1 MNKARGS
8 TTRLLR
14 TGYALLIVVAGS
26 LAYCSSFGGVFVDQ
40 DDFGSIRFNDY
51 IRSLRNPWRAMAL
64 PPYALGEGATA
75 AGRPVLGLSLAINY
89 ALTGPSAR
97 GFHWGNLVIHLG
109 AGLCL
114 FGIVRR
120 TLWQARVGGYSDGEA
135 SDRAAAVA
143 LLWVVH
149 PLNTQAVT
157 YLVQRAES
165 QAGLLYLLT
174 MYCGIRAWESQKKWR
189 WDVGAGLACLLGMCT
204 KQTVATAPLLVW
216 AYDALV
222 YTGSW
227 GGAWRE
233 RWRLYV
239 MLAVSWLP
247 LAALHV
253 WVLSRHII
261 TDLSLASP
269 WRYALMQPGV
279 LLHYLRLAFWP
290 DRLVFQ
296 HHWPLQPAL
305 AELPAVLIIGAAIVL
320 TGWGAVR
327 SRMWALPGAWFFLML
342 APSSSFYPQH
352 AYNAVNE
359 HRMYVA
365 LAAVV
370 TVCVMAGGYVL
381 RRLLPRAGARWGA
394 GVVLTCVLAVL
405 LGWRTYL
412 RNFDYH
418 DMVTL
423 YASSAARQPNNATV
437 RRKIGDI
444 YLERGDAEAA
454 VAWYDEALAIAPDAA
469 VIYLHRGRALRAL
482 QRNEA
487 AMSNYLTAIEH
498 CPQVNEFYIE
508 AGLAKERQ
516 GDKAGAIKLWQAVL
530 QRNPDYGIAHAHIS
544 RAYAE
549 MGDVQ
554 RSEEHA
560 RRVQA
565 TAARMLQQVQQGC
578 DDKRK
583 KGRGDKM

>member
-1 MNKARGS
+1 MSGGMFS
-8 TTRLLR
+8 TTRQLR
-14 TGYALLIVVAGS
+14 TGYVLSIVVAGS

-40 DDFGSIRFNDY
+40 DDFGSIRFNEY
-51 IRSLRNPWRAMAL
+51 IRSLRKPWRAMAL
-64 PPYALGEGATA
+64 PPYELGEGATA
-75 AGRPVLGLSLAINY
+75 AGRPALGLSFAINY
-89 ALTGPSAR
+89 AISGLNPR
-97 GFHWGNLVIHLG
+97 GFHWGNLMIHLG
-109 AGLCL
+109 VGLCL

-120 TLWQARVGGYSDGEA
+120 TLRQARAGGYSEHEA
-135 SDRAAAVA
+135 SGRAAAVA

-174 MYCGIRAWESQKKWR
+174 LYCALRAWESRHPWR
-189 WDVGAGLACLLGMCT
+189 WEVCAGLACLVGMCT
-204 KQTVATAPLLVW
+204 KQTVATAPVLVW

-222 YTGSW
+222 CTGSW
-227 GGAWRE
+227 RAAWRQ

-239 MLAVSWLP
+239 MLVASWLP
-247 LAALHV
+247 LMALHV

-279 LLHYLRLAFWP
+279 MLHYLELALWP

-296 HHWPLQPAL
+296 HHWPLRPVL
-305 AELPAVLIIGAAIVL
+305 AELPAVLIIGAALVL

-327 SRMWALPGAWFFLML
+327 NRMWAFPGVWFFLML

-359 HRMYVA
+359 HRMYLA

-370 TVCVMAGGYVL
+370 TVCVMAGACVL
-381 RRLLPRAGARWGA
+381 ERLMPRKSTRRLA
-394 GVVLTCVLAVL
+394 GVVLTSMVAGV

-423 YASSAARQPNNATV
+423 YTTSAARQPGNATV
-437 RRKIGDI
+437 RRRIGDI

-454 VAWYDEALAIAPDAA
+454 LMWYDRALEIAPDGAL
-469 VIYLHRGRALRAL
+469 IYLHRGQALRAL
-482 QRNEA
+482 QRNAEA
-487 AMSNYLTAIEH
+487 LSNYLTAIEH
-498 CPQVNEFYIE
+498 CPQADEFYVE
-508 AGLAKERQ
+508 AGLEKYRQ
-516 GDKAGAIKLWQAVL
+516 GDLAGAMKLWKEVL
-530 QRNPDYGIAHAHIS
+530 QRNSNYGIAHVHLS

-549 MGDVQ
+549 MGEMR

-560 RRVQA
+560 RRAQA
-565 TAARMLQQVQQGC
+565 CAAQMLQRM
-578 DDKRK
+578 KPEHHYPR
-583 KGRGDKM
+583 